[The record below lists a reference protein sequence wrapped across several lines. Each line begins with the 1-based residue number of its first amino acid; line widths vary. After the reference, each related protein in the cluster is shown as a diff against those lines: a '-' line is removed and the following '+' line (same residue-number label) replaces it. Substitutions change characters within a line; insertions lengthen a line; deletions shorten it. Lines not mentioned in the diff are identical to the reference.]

1 MGSLHPVRLNKLEEF
16 EKRIG
21 ITFEN
26 KKLLNMALT
35 HPTYIFENRDVLH
48 HHNQRLEFLGDAVL
62 GMIVAEHLYTIYP
75 KHPEG
80 QLTKLRANLVCET
93 ALASNAKRHNIGSVL
108 LLGRGEEMS
117 GGRERPS
124 ILADA
129 YEALVGAMYLD
140 SGLTKVRDF
149 VVRDIHGLLTDE
161 ELLSHRDYKTL
172 LQELVQK
179 HHDVNVTYSII
190 SATGPDHDKRFVAG
204 VSLRGEFLA
213 EGKGKSK
220 KEAEQEAARVA
231 YHHLLGSYPR
241 RGEQVKKDH

>member
-1 MGSLHPVRLNKLEEF
+1 MSSIHPVRLKKLTEF
-16 EKRIG
+16 ENRIG
-21 ITFEN
+21 IVFDN
-26 KKLLNMALT
+26 KQLLNMALT
-35 HPTYIFENRDVLH
+35 HPTYVFENKGVH

-62 GMIVAEHLYTIYP
+62 GMVVAQHLYIVYP

-93 ALASNAKRHNIGSVL
+93 ALAHNAKRHDIGSVL
-108 LLGRGEEMS
+108 LLGKGEEMS

-129 YEALVGAMYLD
+129 YEALIGAVYLD
-140 SGLTKVRDF
+140 SGLVKAGELVVSDINLLLESNELCKRRDF
-149 VVRDIHGLLTDE
+149 
-161 ELLSHRDYKTL
+161 KTL

-179 HHDVNVTYSII
+179 HHDENVSYSII

-204 VSLRGEFLA
+204 VSLKGCLLA
-213 EGKGKSK
+213 QGKGKSK

-231 YHHLLGSYPR
+231 FQQLSKTYGK
-241 RGEQVKKDH
+241 VK